1 MFDDHFVDICI
12 GGINCIIISAGVL
25 VILVV
30 FNKEEKRKN
39 ASEMYGI
46 HFCFIE
52 CFQCFFFFVSSYSI
66 NVYLQFTKTN
76 PNLN

>member
-52 CFQCFFFFVSSYSI
+52 CFLCFFFLSLHIQSMFIYNSQKPTRI
-66 NVYLQFTKTN
+66 
-76 PNLN
+76 